1 MSDSLRPHGLSSPW
15 NSPGQ
20 NTGVCAHSLSPGVF
34 PTHRLNPGLPYCRQ
48 ILYQLNHKGSN
59 SKQYC
64 LYIDWYIKT
73 SRFWSTITA
82 HTKKRKESKHNTK
95 LSHQIT
101 KEQKRKGRKN
111 TYENKSRTIS
121 KMAIITYISIITLNV
136 NRLNHPNKRERLAEW
151 IQKPG
156 L

>member
-1 MSDSLRPHGLSSPW
+1 MHSNPGYYSLKIILSVCVFVYIWLYVIIYEPHG
-15 NSPGQ
+15 
-20 NTGVCAHSLSPGVF
+20 
-34 PTHRLNPGLPYCRQ
+34 
-48 ILYQLNHKGSN
+48 NHKP
-59 SKQYC
+59 
-64 LYIDWYIKT
+64 IKYT
-73 SRFWSTITA
+73 

-136 NRLNHPNKRERLAEW
+136 NRLNHPNKRERLAE
-151 IQKPG
+151 
-156 L
+156 